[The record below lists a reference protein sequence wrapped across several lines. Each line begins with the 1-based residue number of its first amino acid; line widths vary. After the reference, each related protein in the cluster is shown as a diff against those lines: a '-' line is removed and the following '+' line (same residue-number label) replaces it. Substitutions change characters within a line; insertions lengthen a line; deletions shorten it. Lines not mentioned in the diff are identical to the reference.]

1 LKVVALNWRDL
12 AHPSAGGAEVVIDR
26 LLKGLAAR
34 GHDVSLVCGGP
45 VGERDYE
52 VVEAG
57 GTYTQYL
64 KVPWVCVRRFR
75 RADLIID
82 SENGISYFSP
92 LWRRGPTLCLMHHV
106 HTDQWATR
114 FPPALAYLAREAE
127 RRLIPAVYRR
137 RLFVAVSS
145 STARDLEDL
154 GVKAEQIR
162 IIESG
167 VDSPAGPNVA
177 KSPEPLFVALTRLV
191 PHKRVPVLLEA
202 WRRVEP
208 VVGGRFVVI
217 GDGPE
222 LGSLRRMAAEIPGVE
237 LTGWIDEADKW
248 RRLGEAW
255 FLVNASHHEG
265 WGLAI
270 MEAAAAGTPA
280 LVVDARGVRDCVVDG
295 DTGVLV
301 GAPAERDLPAAVA
314 AAWIDLAADAGRRA
328 RLGDAAK
335 ARAAQYSWDKV
346 VERWIEVATEAVAV
360 APVPRT
366 HKASLSRHRHR
377 QYSR

>member
-12 AHPSAGGAEVVIDR
+12 AHPSAGGAEVVIDH

-45 VGERDYE
+45 VREREYE

-64 KVPWVCVRRFR
+64 KIPWVCIRRFK

-82 SENGISYFSP
+82 SENGIPYFSP
-92 LWRRGPTLCLMHHV
+92 LWRRGPSLCLVHHV

-114 FPPALAYLAREAE
+114 FPSLLAYLAREAE

-137 RLFVAVSS
+137 RLLVAVSS

-154 GVKAEQIR
+154 GVNAERIR

-167 VDSPAGPNVA
+167 VDPPPNASVA
-177 KSPEPLFVALTRLV
+177 KSPEPLFVVLTRMV
-191 PHKRVPVLLEA
+191 PHKRVHVLLEA
-202 WRRVEP
+202 WRMVEP
-208 VVGGRFVVI
+208 VVGGRLVVI

-222 LGSLRRMAAEIPGVE
+222 LGSLQRIAAEIPGVE
-237 LTGWIDEADKW
+237 LTGWIEDAEKW
-248 RRLGEAW
+248 RLLGEAW
-255 FLVNASHHEG
+255 FLLNASHHEG

-270 MEAAAAGTPA
+270 MEAAAAGTPG
-280 LVVDARGVRDCVVDG
+280 LVVDAPGVRDCVVDG
-295 DTGVLV
+295 DTGVIV
-301 GAPAERDLPAAVA
+301 HAPERDLPQAVA
-314 AAWIDLAADAGRRA
+314 HSWIDLAADAERRT
-328 RLGDAAK
+328 RLGHASR
-335 ARAAQYSWDKV
+335 ARAAEYSWDKV
-346 VERWIEVATEAVAV
+346 IERWIEVATEAVDLAT
-360 APVPRT
+360 ASRSRRATVP
-366 HKASLSRHRHR
+366 RHRHR